1 MQEDVRISPRENSD
15 QKRVIK
21 FLALEHK
28 RKKKTLKSEKKL
40 LGNYVKCPLSV
51 HWVLKSEVL

>member
-1 MQEDVRISPRENSD
+1 MQEDVRILPQENSH

-28 RKKKTLKSEKKL
+28 RKIKTFKSEKKL
-40 LGNYVKCPLSV
+40 LGNYVKCPLTR
-51 HWVLKSEVL
+51 